1 METLF
6 REVRATIKGA
16 RKIAQ
21 NKIHCLSSKT
31 SIKYGG
37 EEIK

>member
-1 METLF
+1 MDPLF
-6 REVRATIKGA
+6 REVKATIKGA

-21 NKIHCLSSKT
+21 NKVHCLSSKT
-31 SIKYGG
+31 SINYGG